1 MSGGLPRPI
10 GASPWPVLRNGAAVK
25 PLQWR
30 AQIGIRPETV
40 PDGIYDA
47 AADNHDALPG
57 IKVFKGWTIENRAVA
72 AVAQLAAHPGAA
84 DWPAK
89 CEQANWH
96 DQPAERVQRELDMLV
111 SLMEYRDGVMS
122 EAIAQATNIISYFQG
137 LVGFTDASHP
147 ETTNLCIIALN
158 LGQFAV
164 MLYKQMFDRPRP
176 SQLRPALMPEMEV
189 PGHASYPSG
198 HSTEAHLIA
207 HVLELVLDPY
217 HPARKLLHPL
227 ADRIAINREVMGLHY
242 RSDSEAGKYLAEKIK
257 GVIEDVANH
266 AQPSIVRVTLG
277 DAVGEWGAEPAP
289 VAD

>member
-1 MSGGLPRPI
+1 
-10 GASPWPVLRNGAAVK
+10 
-25 PLQWR
+25 
-30 AQIGIRPETV
+30 
-40 PDGIYDA
+40 
-47 AADNHDALPG
+47 
-57 IKVFKGWTIENRAVA
+57 VFKGWTIENRAIA
-72 AVAQLAAHPGAA
+72 AVAELAAHPGAA
-84 DWPAK
+84 DWTTT
-89 CEQANWH
+89 CEPDDWH
-96 DQPAERVQRELDMLV
+96 KQPPDRVQRELDMLV

-164 MLYKQMFDRPRP
+164 MLYKQKFDRPRP

-207 HVLELVLDPY
+207 HVLEMVLDPS
-217 HPARKLLHPL
+217 HPARNLLHPL

-242 RSDSEAGKYLAEKIK
+242 RSDSEAGKQLAKEIK
-257 GVIEDVANH
+257 GVIKRVAYN
-266 AQPSIVRVTLG
+266 APPSILRVKLG
-277 DAVGEWGAEPAP
+277 DAM
-289 VAD
+289 

>member
-1 MSGGLPRPI
+1 
-10 GASPWPVLRNGAAVK
+10 
-25 PLQWR
+25 
-30 AQIGIRPETV
+30 
-40 PDGIYDA
+40 
-47 AADNHDALPG
+47 
-57 IKVFKGWTIENRAVA
+57 
-72 AVAQLAAHPGAA
+72 
-84 DWPAK
+84 
-89 CEQANWH
+89 
-96 DQPAERVQRELDMLV
+96 VQRELDMLV

-207 HVLELVLDPY
+207 HVLEMVLGPR
-217 HPARKLLHPL
+217 HPARNLLHPL

-277 DAVGEWGAEPAP
+277 DAMGEWAATPEPPFDAS